1 MITAA
6 HVGVGIKGLEGQ
18 QAARASDYSIG
29 EFKFL
34 RRLVLYY
41 GRESYRKNST
51 LICFN
56 FYKNILLVMP
66 IFWFGFWDGFS
77 GQLIYDPW
85 IFQFFNVFYASV
97 PIILYAL
104 FDEEFPI
111 SKYLSITNK
120 KNKYDAQREDTPNE
134 KQELSCGKT
143 KKEEKNKLEIEPKW
157 YELGREGKLFN
168 AKVFWAWMGN
178 GFAHSIIV
186 LFFWLTLLFFYYHY
200 YYHFIFFGTNKIVIF
215 NYKFYL

>member
-85 IFQFFNVFYASV
+85 IFQFFNVFYASL

-104 FDEEFPI
+104 FDEEFPN
-111 SKYLSITNK
+111 SKYLNITNK
-120 KNKYDAQREDTPNE
+120 KNKYETQLLEDNKYEKNE
-134 KQELSCGKT
+134 LTSVKMKI
-143 KKEEKNKLEIEPKW
+143 EEKNRLEVEPKW
-157 YELGREGKLFN
+157 YEMGREGRMFN

-186 LFFWLTLLFFYYHY
+186 LFFWLTTVLFFMLG
-200 YYHFIFFGTNKIVIF
+200 FFF
-215 NYKFYL
+215 

>member
-18 QAARASDYSIG
+18 QAARAADYSIG

-34 RRLVLYY
+34 RRLLLYY

-56 FYKNILLVMP
+56 FYKNILLTMP
-66 IFWFGFWDGFS
+66 IFWFGFWNGFS

-97 PIILYAL
+97 PIIFFAL
-104 FDEEFPI
+104 FDEEFPD
-111 SKYLSITNK
+111 SNYLNIRHKEIKNNVKSIENK
-120 KNKYDAQREDTPNE
+120 IERNR
-134 KQELSCGKT
+134 
-143 KKEEKNKLEIEPKW
+143 LEIEPKW
-157 YELGREGKLFN
+157 YDLGREGKMFN
-168 AKVFWAWMGN
+168 VKVFWGWMIN
-178 GFAHSIIV
+178 GFAHSVIV
-186 LFFWLTLLFFYYHY
+186 LFFW
-200 YYHFIFFGTNKIVIF
+200 
-215 NYKFYL
+215 